1 MGARDNRVFHYAV
14 LLSIVLHAAVLF
26 TDPDVRE
33 SAKRISLPA
42 PIAARLVE
50 PAATPA
56 PPEAKPEPVAP
67 PKPQPTPKPPPP
79 VTKAEPVRPAPPT
92 PVPVPPAPPAAEPA
106 PVAPAPP
113 ASASAPSASAKPA
126 APAPRPGADVDADNV
141 ARYRMLV
148 IDEARKLKRY
158 PRAALDNSWEG
169 RTRVRVSFGADGK
182 TSSIAVVRGSG
193 HDILDREAVETVTR
207 AAALPVPVALQGK
220 SFAFEIEV
228 VFNLKDASS

>member
-1 MGARDNRVFHYAV
+1 MGARDNRVFRYAV

-26 TDPDVRE
+26 TDPAVRE

-50 PAATPA
+50 PAPA
-56 PPEAKPEPVAP
+56 PAPAEAKPEPVAP
-67 PKPQPTPKPPPP
+67 PKPQPLPKPPPP
-79 VTKAEPVRPAPPT
+79 VPKAEPVRPAPT
-92 PVPVPPAPPAAEPA
+92 PAPVAPAPPAAEPA

-113 ASASAPSASAKPA
+113 AAASAPAASAKPA

-169 RTRVRVSFGADGK
+169 RTRVRVSFGADGR

-193 HDILDREAVETVTR
+193 HGILDREAVETVTR

-228 VFNLKDASS
+228 VFNLKDNAS